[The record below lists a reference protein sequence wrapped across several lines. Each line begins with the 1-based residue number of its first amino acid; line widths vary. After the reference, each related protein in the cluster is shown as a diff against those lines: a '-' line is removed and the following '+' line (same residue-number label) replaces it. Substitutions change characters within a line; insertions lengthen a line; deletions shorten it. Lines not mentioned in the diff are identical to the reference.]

1 VNSHSSEPAQIA
13 DTAAFHLPPLTLRRG
28 LAAAALIVWLF
39 LVIAAYY
46 AVHKPFGLPQLA
58 GIGQAMLDLGLWL
71 GTLVIAAGWGW
82 RLAGRWPDT
91 APVERLVFGLGL
103 GLAALGYSVMALGF
117 AGLLRPLGMIVLGAG
132 LLLWQVLRPQSLV
145 AAWQA
150 ARSAVARPR
159 GHFEWL
165 MAGAA
170 LSSLA
175 LTLIWALAPPYAFDA
190 AVYHLRQVS
199 LYLAEHSIFVPVD
212 SAYAGFPGLWQM
224 LFAFSAALGGDSAAQ
239 LVHFTCLTLT
249 VLAAAALGRRLWSV
263 DLTWP
268 LAALLT
274 AVPTLLLV
282 AAWPYVDVALA
293 FYTLL
298 LCYALVVWLQT
309 GGTAR
314 WLVLAALMCGTAMEI
329 KYTALWY
336 PLAGAALILLRAR
349 RDGLRSTLHLA
360 LFAAVTAV
368 VAAPWYVRNWLLT
381 GNPVYP
387 YVWGGPLWDAG
398 RTLWWDRPGTGLIGE
413 PWRLLTAPWEM
424 TIFGSEG
431 LAGYQ
436 ATLGPLLLV
445 LVPGLL
451 VLWPR
456 LSSTERCGLGWLGLF
471 GGVLYAVWLW
481 GIARSA
487 LLVQSRLLL
496 PVFPL
501 LALAAALV
509 LQRLRG
515 MDTRVLSVSW
525 LVKAGVALVLAFNL
539 VTLTSRFARDNPPA
553 ALLGVESRFDYVG
566 RRVGTA
572 YAAALDQVNALPP
585 GAQILFLWEPR
596 TYHCRRACL
605 PDSLYDNLV
614 YLVRQHGS
622 AAGLAEALA
631 AQGVTH
637 VLLNRQV
644 METAVA
650 EGSDPIGDGDLA
662 IWHELQADYLRP
674 VYDDGVMYALYA
686 VVRQ

>member
-1 VNSHSSEPAQIA
+1 MLIA
-13 DTAAFHLPPLTLRRG
+13 
-28 LAAAALIVWLF
+28 WLF

-46 AVHKPFGLPQLA
+46 VVHKPFGLPQLA
-58 GIGQAMLDLGLWL
+58 AFGQMALDLGLWL
-71 GTLVIAAGWGW
+71 ATLVIAAGVGW
-82 RLAGRWPDT
+82 RLAGLWPGMS
-91 APVERLVFGLGL
+91 PVERLVFGLGL

-117 AGLLRPLGMIVLGAG
+117 AGLLRPLWMIALGAG

-150 ARSAVARPR
+150 ARSTVTRPR
-159 GHFEWL
+159 GRFEWL
-165 MAGAA
+165 MAAAA
-170 LSSLA
+170 LASLA

-224 LFAFSAALGGDSAAQ
+224 LFAFGAALGGDSAAQ
-239 LVHFTCLTLT
+239 LVHFMCLPLT
-249 VLAAAALGRRLWSV
+249 VLAAAALGRRLWDI

-282 AAWPYVDVALA
+282 AAWPYVDMALI

-298 LCYALVVWLQT
+298 FLYALVVWLQA
-309 GGTAR
+309 GASR
-314 WLVLAALMCGTAMEI
+314 WLVLAALVCGSAIEI

-336 PLAGAALILLRAR
+336 PLAGGVLILLRAR
-349 RDGLRSTLHLA
+349 RDGLRSTLQHLA
-360 LFAAVTAV
+360 LFAGVATV
-368 VAAPWYVRNWLLT
+368 VAAPWYLRNWLLM
-381 GNPVYP
+381 GNPIYP
-387 YVWGGPLWDAG
+387 YLWGGPAWDAG
-398 RTLWWDRPGTGLIGE
+398 RSAWWDRPGTGLIGE

-436 ATLGPLLLV
+436 ATLGPLLLA

-451 VLWPR
+451 LLWPH
-456 LSSTERCGLGWLGLF
+456 LSNTERRGLGWLGLF

-481 GIARSA
+481 GVARSA

-509 LQRLRG
+509 LHRLRG
-515 MDTRVLSVSW
+515 LDTRALSVSW
-525 LVKAGVALVLAFNL
+525 LIKAGLALVLAFNL
-539 VTLTSRFARDNPPA
+539 VALVTRFTRDNPLA
-553 ALLGVESRFDYVG
+553 SLTGAESRLDYVG
-566 RRVGTA
+566 RRAGTA
-572 YAAALDQVNALPP
+572 YTAAFQQVNALPP
-585 GAQILFLWEPR
+585 DARVLFLWEPR
-596 TYHCRRACL
+596 TYHCHGACL

-614 YLVRQHGS
+614 YLVRQH
-622 AAGLAEALA
+622 ANADDLARALAE
-631 AQGVTH
+631 QGVTH
-637 VLLNRQV
+637 ILLNRQV
-644 METAVA
+644 MAIAMA
-650 EGSDPIGDGDLA
+650 EDSDPIDEHDLA
-662 IWHELQADYLRP
+662 VWADLQADFLQP
-674 VYDDGVMYALYA
+674 VYADGVMYTLFALTNP
-686 VVRQ
+686 